1 MPLPAPPDTSS
12 HGRRTN
18 CHIPA
23 NSTRGLPG
31 TITRS
36 AAPVVSFTN
45 SPFCHVLPPSAVR
58 NTPRSEFGPH
68 TWPSAATNTTSGF
81 AGSITMRV
89 IWPTSRSP
97 MGFQL
102 FPASGEKNTPRP
114 SITSLRGFP
123 SPVPIHTRLGFEGAS
138 AIAPIEAVG
147 WSSKIA
153 SHELPP
159 SVVFHTPPPHDPPA
173 AAVVLLAARHRPVRR
188 GAGVLMVRGSLGVA
202 LWTVAGLLA
211 CLLGAMAA
219 LVGTGAGRTLLAR
232 VTESALGDVFTGS
245 VEVGDVSG
253 SLLTGLS
260 LSQVRLFDADTT
272 LVAWLPRVDVS
283 YNPFDFAAGRVVL
296 FELHLRQ
303 PVINIVQHKSGRLNV
318 EELLRL
324 GGPRSPSD
332 TGAHRGPAALIL
344 FRNVRIDDGTLT
356 LRLQGGPAAA
366 GDSALEIQSGG
377 PDGRLRIR
385 RFEHLDARLASLRIS
400 APRERGIG
408 IDVAQLAVESHD
420 PVVRLVDVAGRLRVV
435 GDSLELDLARARFPA
450 SALAR
455 ARGTIAW
462 PRGPA
467 IDDLRLHA
475 DSATLQIGRAHV

>member
-1 MPLPAPPDTSS
+1 
-12 HGRRTN
+12 
-18 CHIPA
+18 
-23 NSTRGLPG
+23 
-31 TITRS
+31 
-36 AAPVVSFTN
+36 
-45 SPFCHVLPPSAVR
+45 
-58 NTPRSEFGPH
+58 
-68 TWPSAATNTTSGF
+68 
-81 AGSITMRV
+81 
-89 IWPTSRSP
+89 
-97 MGFQL
+97 
-102 FPASGEKNTPRP
+102 
-114 SITSLRGFP
+114 
-123 SPVPIHTRLGFEGAS
+123 
-138 AIAPIEAVG
+138 
-147 WSSKIA
+147 
-153 SHELPP
+153 
-159 SVVFHTPPPHDPPA
+159 
-173 AAVVLLAARHRPVRR
+173 
-188 GAGVLMVRGSLGVA
+188 MVRGS
-202 LWTVAGLLA
+202 
-211 CLLGAMAA
+211 
-219 LVGTGAGRTLLAR
+219 
-232 VTESALGDVFTGS
+232 LGDVFTGS

-318 EELLRL
+318 EELLRI

-356 LRLQGGPAAA
+356 LRLQGGPPSP
-366 GDSALEIQSGG
+366 GDTALEIQSGG

-450 SALAR
+450 SPLARGAR
-455 ARGTIAW
+455 ARDRPRPAALDLRRRDRRGPPHRVLGGRLGAGGAARRG
-462 PRGPA
+462 PRGTG
-467 IDDLRLHA
+467 LRPRIRAAVPRHA
-475 DSATLQIGRAHV
+475 AVRRAALRPYRGEWS